1 MPQIVVRLVMAR
13 TMVEGGYSVKAS
25 AAFQARNGPV
35 NADLTQPSHPPAYG
49 TQANAG
55 RRLGDFMR
63 ILVAVTAMTAVL
75 LGAGSANAEKR
86 LFIIANNPD
95 AYGVDRCLTTG
106 ESCGKTV
113 AASYCHSHEYQQAL
127 SFQKVDRDDIT
138 GAIPSE
144 GPEACRGS
152 SCNYVAI
159 ECSR

>member
-13 TMVEGGYSVKAS
+13 TMVEGGYYVKT
-25 AAFQARNGPV
+25 AAFEPRISAV
-35 NADLTQPSHPPAYG
+35 NAGLTEPSHPPG
-49 TQANAG
+49 VIAG

-63 ILVAVTAMTAVL
+63 IMVAAAAMAAVL
-75 LGAGSANAEKR
+75 LGAGSASAEKR
-86 LFIIANNPD
+86 LFIVANNPD

-113 AASYCHSHEYQQAL
+113 ATSYCHSHEYEQAL